1 MWEATLRQ
9 AAGLPQQA
17 SLGPQV
23 SDAWLLQALS
33 VSDSLCCTQEPLNFQ
48 APLPD
53 SEVQMLL
60 LWEVH

>member
-33 VSDSLCCTQEPLNFQ
+33 VPDSL
-48 APLPD
+48 
-53 SEVQMLL
+53 
-60 LWEVH
+60 